1 MNSGFVNR
9 LIGTTIVVVAAIVF
23 IPNILDG
30 DKVSYKEGFK
40 AIPERPEFKSIDLQQ
55 ALSAKADAAP
65 LPKDEEVEEV
75 AADDDKL
82 AGDPNAGA
90 ADGSVENS
98 ADDSA
103 AKTVADSTTQRQESG
118 STGDTVTVTTLNKQ
132 EPLERP
138 AQSGLTQ
145 MAYVVQ
151 LGAFSR
157 QGSVDALMAK
167 LKDNGFKVFTRKV
180 KTPNGT
186 LTKVLVGPE
195 LSKATLEQQLPKLQ
209 KLTNLQGRITQF
221 QVTK

>member
-1 MNSGFVNR
+1 M
-9 LIGTTIVVVAAIVF
+9 IGTTIVVVAAIVF

-30 DKVSYKEGFK
+30 DKVRYKEGFK

-55 ALSAKADAAP
+55 ALSAKADAAA
-65 LPKDEEVEEV
+65 LPKDEAVEEV
-75 AADDDKL
+75 APDDDKL
-82 AGDPNAGA
+82 VAEGS
-90 ADGSVENS
+90 ADGSVANTADEPSPKPQQADAEN
-98 ADDSA
+98 
-103 AKTVADSTTQRQESG
+103 
-118 STGDTVTVTTLNKQ
+118 DTVTVATLNKE

-157 QGSVDALMAK
+157 QASVDALMAK

-195 LSKATLEQQLPKLQ
+195 LSKATLEKQLPKLQ

>member
-9 LIGTTIVVVAAIVF
+9 LVGTTIVVVAAIVF

-30 DKVSYKEGFK
+30 DKVRYKEGFK
-40 AIPERPEFKSIDLQQ
+40 AIPERPEFKSIDLQE
-55 ALSAKADAAP
+55 ALSQKADEAK
-65 LPKDEEVEEV
+65 LPADAVVEELN
-75 AADDDKL
+75 ADDDQL
-82 AGDPNAGA
+82 T
-90 ADGSVENS
+90 
-98 ADDSA
+98 
-103 AKTVADSTTQRQESG
+103 AKTPESNDEQSQATTATASNEQSAQDASG
-118 STGDTVTVTTLNKQ
+118 EETVTVSTLTPS

-138 AQSGLTQ
+138 AQSNLTQ

-157 QGSVDALMAK
+157 QGSVDALTKK
-167 LKDNGFKVFTRKV
+167 LKDNGFNVFTRAV

-195 LSKATLEQQLPKLQ
+195 LDKAKLEQQLPQLQ
-209 KLTNLQGRITQF
+209 KLTNLKGRVTQF

>member
-30 DKVSYKEGFK
+30 DKVRYKEGFK

-55 ALSAKADAAP
+55 ALSDKADMAP
-65 LPKDEEVEEV
+65 LPKDEKIEELTS
-75 AADDDKL
+75 DDEKLASGSAEDLVDGL
-82 AGDPNAGA
+82 AGDSVDKTAGTQTPQPKA
-90 ADGSVENS
+90 QQPSTES
-98 ADDSA
+98 T
-103 AKTVADSTTQRQESG
+103 TVAVSTLTK
-118 STGDTVTVTTLNKQ
+118 D

-138 AQSGLTQ
+138 KQSGLTQ

-157 QGSVDALMAK
+157 KGSVDALMAK
-167 LKDNGFKVFTRKV
+167 LKSNGFKVFTREV
-180 KTPNGT
+180 KTANGT

-195 LSKATLEQQLPKLQ
+195 LSKEKLEQQLPKLQ

>member
-1 MNSGFVNR
+1 M
-9 LIGTTIVVVAAIVF
+9 IGTTIVVVAAIVF

-30 DKVSYKEGFK
+30 DKVRYKEGFK

-55 ALSAKADAAP
+55 ALSDKADMAP
-65 LPKDEEVEEV
+65 LPKDEKIEEI
-75 AADDDKL
+75 APDDEKL
-82 AGDPNAGA
+82 AAGSTE
-90 ADGSVENS
+90 GSVENS
-98 ADDSA
+98 ADKTAGDPAPQPKAQQADSG
-103 AKTVADSTTQRQESG
+103 KGVESSTENTTVAVSILTKD
-118 STGDTVTVTTLNKQ
+118 

-138 AQSGLTQ
+138 KQSGLTQ

-157 QGSVDALMAK
+157 KASVDALMAK
-167 LKDNGFKVFTRKV
+167 LKNNDFKVFTREV
-180 KTPNGT
+180 KTANGT

-195 LSKATLEQQLPKLQ
+195 LSKEKLEQQLPKLQ

>member
-9 LIGTTIVVVAAIVF
+9 LVGTTIVVVAAIVF

-30 DKVSYKEGFK
+30 DKVRYKEGFK
-40 AIPERPEFKSIDLQQ
+40 AIPERPEFKSIDLQE
-55 ALSAKADAAP
+55 ALSQKADEAK
-65 LPKDEEVEEV
+65 LPADAVVEELN
-75 AADDDKL
+75 ADDDQL
-82 AGDPNAGA
+82 T
-90 ADGSVENS
+90 
-98 ADDSA
+98 
-103 AKTVADSTTQRQESG
+103 AKTPESNDEQSQTTTATASNEQSAQDASG
-118 STGDTVTVTTLNKQ
+118 EETVTVSTLTPS

-138 AQSGLTQ
+138 AQSNLTQ

-157 QGSVDALMAK
+157 QGSVDALTKK
-167 LKDNGFKVFTRKV
+167 LKDNGFNVFTRAV

-195 LSKATLEQQLPKLQ
+195 LDKAKLEQQLPQLQ
-209 KLTNLQGRITQF
+209 KLTNLKGRVTQF

>member
-9 LIGTTIVVVAAIVF
+9 LVGTTIVVVAAIVF

-30 DKVSYKEGFK
+30 DKVRYKEGFK
-40 AIPERPEFKSIDLQQ
+40 AIPERPEFKSIDLQE
-55 ALSAKADAAP
+55 ALSQKADEAKLPADAAVEELDADDEKLVAQTP
-65 LPKDEEVEEV
+65 ESTPEQPPAQATDTEQPKADEADEE
-75 AADDDKL
+75 
-82 AGDPNAGA
+82 
-90 ADGSVENS
+90 
-98 ADDSA
+98 
-103 AKTVADSTTQRQESG
+103 
-118 STGDTVTVTTLNKQ
+118 TVTVSTLTPP

-138 AQSGLTQ
+138 AQSNLTQ

-157 QGSVDALMAK
+157 QGSVDALTKK
-167 LKDNGFKVFTRKV
+167 LKDNGFNVFTRAV

-195 LSKATLEQQLPKLQ
+195 LDKSKLEQQLPKLQ
-209 KLTNLQGRITQF
+209 KLTNLKGRITQF